1 MLHVLNS
8 AVTRKLADA
17 LAGRANE
24 LSGCQMS
31 GQDLMAVAEAIVTD
45 PDFEATLEMLV
56 DDLKIATT
64 RAANPARE
72 G

>member
-1 MLHVLNS
+1 MLHVINS

-24 LSGCQMS
+24 LSGRQMS

-56 DDLKIATT
+56 DDLKISTT
-64 RAANPARE
+64 RAANPALE